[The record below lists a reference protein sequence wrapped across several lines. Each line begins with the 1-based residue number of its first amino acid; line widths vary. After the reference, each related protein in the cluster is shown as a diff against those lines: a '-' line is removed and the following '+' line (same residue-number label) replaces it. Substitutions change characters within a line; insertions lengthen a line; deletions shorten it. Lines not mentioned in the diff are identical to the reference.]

1 MTAVGIVDAVAC
13 GLVYYV
19 VASGLTLIL
28 GSLRVLTLAHG
39 SAYLAGTSLA
49 WRLHADTLAGYLAA
63 LGAAIPTGI
72 ALGAVGAA
80 LTWPLR
86 RHGHLAQ
93 ALATLGLS
101 LIAAQ
106 MFAAATGGGWLPA
119 TPPPPLDTTVS
130 IAGARYP
137 AYRLLFIAAA
147 LLIALILWATMSRT
161 TAGLTVRAVADDP
174 AMAASIGIRPALVH
188 TIVFAAGTVLA
199 VLAGVLAAP
208 IVPGGPGTDEQ
219 MLVMS
224 LLIVVLGGAGDL
236 RGAFVAALV
245 TGAVTTIGV
254 ITAPA
259 VAPFLLF
266 AVLVAVVAIRP
277 SGLGSRRWA

>member
-1 MTAVGIVDAVAC
+1 MNAVGIVDAVAY

-19 VASGLTLIL
+19 VASGLSLIL

-39 SAYLAGTSLA
+39 SAYLAGTWLV
-49 WRLHADTLAGYLAA
+49 WQLHADTVTGYLAA
-63 LGAAIPTGI
+63 VAAAIPIGV
-72 ALGAVGAA
+72 ALGAVSAA

-86 RHGHLAQ
+86 SHGHLAQ

-106 MFAAATGGGWLPA
+106 AFAAATGGGWLAA
-119 TPPPPLDTTVS
+119 TAPPPLDAIVTL
-130 IAGARYP
+130 AGARYP
-137 AYRLLFIAAA
+137 AYRLLFIATASV
-147 LLIALILWATMSRT
+147 IALTLWWVMSRT
-161 TAGLTVRAVADDP
+161 RAGLAVRAVADDP
-174 AMAASIGIRPALVH
+174 AMAASIGIRPATVH
-188 TIVFAAGTVLA
+188 TLVFAAGTVLA
-199 VLAGVLAAP
+199 VVAGVIAAP

-236 RGAFVAALV
+236 RGTFVAALA
-245 TGAVTTIGV
+245 TGAIATVGV
-254 ITAPA
+254 VAFPA

-266 AVLVAVVAIRP
+266 ALLVTVVAVRP
-277 SGLGSRRWA
+277 SGLGSRRWV